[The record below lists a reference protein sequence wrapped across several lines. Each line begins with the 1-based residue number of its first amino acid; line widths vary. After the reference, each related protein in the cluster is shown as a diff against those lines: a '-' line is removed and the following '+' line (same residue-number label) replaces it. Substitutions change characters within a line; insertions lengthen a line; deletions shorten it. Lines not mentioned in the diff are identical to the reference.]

1 VWHSFF
7 LAFLRSS
14 LWIFS
19 SSTVAY
25 SCIQTLNLDP
35 LQNRFRAKS
44 KGFGSASKFAS
55 LCLIQSP
62 KVGKNFEQFDIDVDG
77 ELDMDEIMINGGAQA
92 KKPQHAET
100 DKSQRLELL
109 QKFQSS
115 GSLRGGLLDNP
126 DDVYSPKLAAIF
138 EQFDTDGDGELDMN
152 EIAAIIQTLNEGRKK
167 VYFFKR
173 VAAVAVLAFVVL
185 LVVNTFLTLWML
197 QLTKEVHVDSKT
209 NAMTGGKDNAMLLT
223 DGPRAY
229 TLITDIP
236 GLPTI
241 ALNSLNRLS
250 FVTTDAGVHNYLV
263 QGEYI

>member
-1 VWHSFF
+1 LV
-7 LAFLRSS
+7 
-14 LWIFS
+14 
-19 SSTVAY
+19 
-25 SCIQTLNLDP
+25 
-35 LQNRFRAKS
+35 
-44 KGFGSASKFAS
+44 
-55 LCLIQSP
+55 
-62 KVGKNFEQFDIDVDG
+62 DIDVDG
-77 ELDMDEIMINGGAQA
+77 ELDMDEIVAQA
-92 KKPQHAET
+92 TKPKLIIAQATKPKLAVT
-100 DKSQRLELL
+100 DKSHHLELL
-109 QKFQSS
+109 QNLHSS
-115 GSLRGGLLDNP
+115 GSLRGGLLENS

-152 EIAAIIQTLNEGRKK
+152 EIAEIIQKLNENRKK
-167 VYFFKR
+167 VYVLKR

-209 NAMTGGKDNAMLLT
+209 NAMTGGNNNAMLLT

-236 GLPTI
+236 GLPAI

-263 QGEYI
+263 QGKYF